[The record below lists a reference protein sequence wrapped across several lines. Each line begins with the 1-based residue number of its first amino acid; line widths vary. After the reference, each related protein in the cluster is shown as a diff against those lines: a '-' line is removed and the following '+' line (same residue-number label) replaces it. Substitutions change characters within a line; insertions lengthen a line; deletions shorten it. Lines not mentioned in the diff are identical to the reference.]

1 MAASTPMLLLLLG
14 WLGILAVAAIDP
26 PTGNHRKIDVDL
38 WNDLHTKES
47 VDAIVEFEGLQQ
59 FWGDKAEHTD
69 LDKPSSNVRVRDLLR
84 SVAERAQV
92 NARHI
97 LEGKAPH
104 RRRLESAPEVCPG
117 IDDVELQDLWVA
129 NQFKVFSLTLCI
141 AEQLSNLP
149 HVRRLRY
156 GYTMTIGTT
165 SSVMQTGSANSWGIT
180 AIGAPSAWALGHT
193 GQGVLIGSIDSGVRA
208 THEALSANFRGPYG
222 WYDAVT
228 ESPTP
233 VDENGHGTHTMG
245 TIAGSHGVGVA
256 PGVTWM
262 ACRACSASECKEADL
277 LTCMQF
283 MLCPTDVKGENE
295 DCSKA
300 PRVVNNSW
308 GAGAT
313 DLGSYRAAVEA
324 WRRAG
329 IIPIFSNGN
338 TGASGCASVQSPAD
352 YDNVIS
358 VGNTDSTGALSQTSS
373 RGPTKAGAMKPTL
386 SAPGSA
392 ITSASNKGDGSY
404 AVMSGTS
411 MAAPHVTG
419 AVALLLSQHP
429 SWGYDEIL
437 KALTTSATTS
447 TLKPSTPD
455 TCGATVSTTFPNN
468 HFGYGLLSLTPSTPA
483 TTNATTTMPSTI
495 NATTSVPSPTAVNG
509 STAPSTILPLPSASS
524 SHAASSTPPPV
535 TTTPAPTVPPSELN
549 TELNTDVLIVTPV
562 RSVVIVVGTSVRATS
577 VSSSA
582 PITGATLTYSPMT
595 QQVVAFNGECLTAS
609 PMAESSG
616 TFLLHTWPCRLS
628 NINQRWVVKD
638 QRIAHGRH
646 TNQCLAVVA
655 SSAGVAPCDPKAPSQ
670 VLSALPLDRAMA
682 YLSSPRRV

>member
-1 MAASTPMLLLLLG
+1 MAASKPILLLLLV
-14 WLGILAVAAIDP
+14 WLGILAVVAIDP
-26 PTGNHRKIDVDL
+26 PTGNHRKIDLDL
-38 WNDLHTKES
+38 WNDLHTKAS
-47 VDAIVEFEGLQQ
+47 VDAIVEFEGLQK
-59 FWGDKAEHTD
+59 FWSDKTEHTD

-84 SVAERAQV
+84 SVADTRS
-92 NARHI
+92 
-97 LEGKAPH
+97 KAPH

-117 IDDVELQDLWVA
+117 IDDVQLQDLWVA

-149 HVRRLRY
+149 RVHRLRY
-156 GYTMTIGTT
+156 GYTMTIGTHA
-165 SSVMQTGSANSWGIT
+165 VAMQTTTSSANSWGIT
-180 AIGAPSAWALGHT
+180 AIGAPAAWALGHT
-193 GQGVLIGSIDSGVRA
+193 GQGVLVGSIDSGVRS
-208 THEALSANFRGPYG
+208 THEALSANFRGAYG

-228 ESPTP
+228 KSPTP
-233 VDENGHGTHTMG
+233 IDENGHGTHTMG

-283 MLCPTDVKGENE
+283 MLCPTDVNGEND

-300 PRVVNNSW
+300 PHVVSNSW

-358 VGNTDSTGALSQTSS
+358 VGNIDSTGALSTTSS
-373 RGPTKAGAMKPTL
+373 RGPTKAGSIKPTL

-437 KALTTSATTS
+437 NALTTSATTS

-455 TCGATVSTTFPNN
+455 TCGAAASTTFPNN
-468 HFGYGLLSLTPSTPA
+468 HFGHGLLSLA
-483 TTNATTTMPSTI
+483 
-495 NATTSVPSPTAVNG
+495 VPSPTTAGNG
-509 STAPSTILPLPSASS
+509 STLPPSTILPLPSASS
-524 SHAASSTPPPV
+524 HAPGSTRPPAT

-549 TELNTDVLIVTPV
+549 TELNTDVLIVTPS
-562 RSVVIVVGTSVRATS
+562 RSVVVVASNRVRATS
-577 VSSSA
+577 VSSSS
-582 PITGATLTYSPMT
+582 PIAGATFTYSPLT
-595 QQVVAFNGECLTAS
+595 QQVLASNGECLTAS

-616 TFLLHTWPCRLS
+616 AFLLHTWPCRLS
-628 NINQRWVVKD
+628 NVNQRWLITD

-646 TNQCLAVVA
+646 KNQCLAVVA
-655 SSAGVAPCDPKAPSQ
+655 SSAGVARCDPKAPSQ

-682 YLSSPRRV
+682 YLSSRRRV